1 MQERYLP
8 PLLALAD
15 SIISH
20 ELRSGKSEEG
30 RHGMAMGR
38 PLKEKVKLTHDL
50 KFRVDDDTFRELLLF
65 CDRTQAERAEVI
77 RKALRLYLSGQN
89 KRS

>member
-50 KFRVDDDTFRELLLF
+50 LF
-65 CDRTQAERAEVI
+65 CDRTQVERAEVI